1 MEGGEESV
9 SEIGESGGE
18 QLMAINL
25 DHSYC
30 GREILRTTKIN
41 KSTHAAC
48 QIVPF
53 EPLIPKLFLFCTYD
67 DSFPCR

>member
-1 MEGGEESV
+1 MSAHDLGTESAQSV
-9 SEIGESGGE
+9 
-18 QLMAINL
+18 
-25 DHSYC
+25 
-30 GREILRTTKIN
+30 REILRTTKIN

>member
-1 MEGGEESV
+1 MNNAPGGDGEGAHHLPRGR
-9 SEIGESGGE
+9 GGHRG
-18 QLMAINL
+18 A
-25 DHSYC
+25 
-30 GREILRTTKIN
+30 REILRTTKIN